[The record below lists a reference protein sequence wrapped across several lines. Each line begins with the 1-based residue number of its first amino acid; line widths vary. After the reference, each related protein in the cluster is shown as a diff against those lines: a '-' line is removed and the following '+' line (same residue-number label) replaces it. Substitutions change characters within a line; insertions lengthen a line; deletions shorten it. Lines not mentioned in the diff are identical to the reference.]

1 MKPVKLKRDFF
12 KRPTLKVARELIGKT
27 LVRNLGSKTIK
38 DIITETEA
46 YVGPNDLA
54 SHASR
59 GRTKRTEVMFAKA
72 GTAYVY
78 MIYGMY
84 FCFNVVTEKED
95 YPAAVLIRATKKVSG
110 PGRLCKFFRI
120 DKRLNREDI
129 VKSKKIWIEDDKKII
144 NSKSIKKTKRI
155 GVDYAE
161 NYKDKLWRFVI
172 K

>member
-1 MKPVKLKRDFF
+1 MKTAKLKRDFF
-12 KRPTLKVARELIGKT
+12 NRPTLKVARELIGKT
-27 LVRNLGSKTIK
+27 LVRKIGLRTIK

-46 YVGPNDLA
+46 YVGPHDLA

-84 FCFNVVTEKED
+84 FCFNVVTEKEN
-95 YPAAVLIRATKKVSG
+95 YPAAVLIRSTRSVSG
-110 PGRLCKFFRI
+110 PGRLCKFFHI
-120 DKRLNREDI
+120 DQRLNREDI
-129 VKSKKIWIEDDKKII
+129 TKSKKLWVETGEKTID
-144 NSKSIKKTKRI
+144 SKLIKKTKRI
-155 GVDYAE
+155 GIDYAKS
-161 NYKDKLWRFVI
+161 YKDKLRRFVV

>member
-1 MKPVKLKRDFF
+1 MKPTKLKRGFF

-27 LVRNLGSKTIK
+27 LARKTGSKTIK

-46 YVGPNDLA
+46 YIGPNDLA

-72 GTAYVY
+72 GTAYIY

-84 FCFNVVTEKED
+84 FCFNVVTEREN
-95 YPAAVLIRATKKVSG
+95 YPAAVLIRAAKNVSG
-110 PGRLCKFFRI
+110 PGRLCKFFHI
-120 DKRLNREDI
+120 DKRLSWEDI
-129 VKSKKIWIEDDKKII
+129 TKSKKIWIEDGKKTIDR
-144 NSKSIKKTKRI
+144 KSIKKTKRI
-155 GVDYAE
+155 GVDYAGS
-161 NYKDKLWRFVI
+161 YKGKPWRFVV